1 MPEIPYILLISSHEN
16 GVKPSP
22 GERWDADS
30 DLRLTFPFWG
40 NPVGIR
46 EATEIIRTV
55 CDADAVGVSI
65 DELVRDYK
73 HADGSLVSWM
83 VVRQDSPEYVNDWYK
98 EPELRRA

>member
-22 GERWDADS
+22 DKSWDADS

-46 EATEIIRTV
+46 EATEILRTV
-55 CDADAVGVSI
+55 CDAESVAVSV
-65 DELVRDYK
+65 DELVRHYW
-73 HADGSLVSWM
+73 HADGSLISWA
-83 VVRQDSPEYVNDWYK
+83 VVRQDDPKYVNDWYK